1 MPLNRFR
8 QALLFTA
15 ALLLAVPAAHARKDD
30 EDRGRRDEREQQYE
44 QRRDAD
50 NGRYRPQ
57 GDDRRGRIQEPR
69 RYEQRELRSR
79 PEYTEPRGRSQPRIY
94 DNPRPQ
100 RDDPYDAPRSRSYE
114 AQPRY
119 APRGLSMSE
128 AVSQAERRTGG
139 RVLSAEPGD
148 DGGQPYYRIKVL
160 SPNGR
165 VQVLHFDAR

>member
-1 MPLNRFR
+1 MTLNRFR
-8 QALLFTA
+8 QALLLGA
-15 ALLLAVPAAHARKDD
+15 ALLLAVSTAHARKDD
-30 EDRGRRDEREQQYE
+30 EDRGRGNAREQQYE
-44 QRRDAD
+44 QRREAD

-57 GDDRRGRIQEPR
+57 RNDQRERAQEQR
-69 RYEQRELRSR
+69 RYEQRELRGGA
-79 PEYTEPRGRSQPRIY
+79 PDYAEPRRRDEPRLY
-94 DNPRPQ
+94 EPRPQ
-100 RDDPYDAPRSRSYE
+100 RYEPADAPRSRGYE